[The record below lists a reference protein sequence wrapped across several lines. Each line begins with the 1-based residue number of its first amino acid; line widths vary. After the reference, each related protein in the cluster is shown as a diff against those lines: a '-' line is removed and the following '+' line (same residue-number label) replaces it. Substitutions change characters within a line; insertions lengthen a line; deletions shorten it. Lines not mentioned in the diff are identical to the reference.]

1 MFLIPFI
8 DLSENLEDPKDPI
21 SGMGICLP
29 AFLCKEI
36 SLSHTI
42 CTWMIN
48 NSLVSL
54 VIGKGEDIIVDW

>member
-42 CTWMIN
+42 CT
-48 NSLVSL
+48 
-54 VIGKGEDIIVDW
+54 